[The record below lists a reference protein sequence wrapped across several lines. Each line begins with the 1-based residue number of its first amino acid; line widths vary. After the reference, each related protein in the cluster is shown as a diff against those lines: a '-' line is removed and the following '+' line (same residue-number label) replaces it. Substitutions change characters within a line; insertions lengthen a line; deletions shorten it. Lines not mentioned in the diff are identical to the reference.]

1 MDGQG
6 AFTPRAVYRTV
17 TAMDARGN
25 VTEDVLGNGIE
36 RSHGFDGQTG
46 RVQSIEAGLATA
58 TDRQDLAYA
67 WDALGNLKQRSRNGT
82 ARIEDFCYD
91 DLNRLTRSRLTAG
104 PGPQPDLCRSTP
116 GEPGAIETVTYDG
129 YGNIRTRSGVA
140 YSYGSDTGVSPLS
153 TAGPHAVASVTK
165 ADGARVDY
173 VYDAN
178 GNNTSSSDGR
188 TIAYTAFDKPAS
200 IAKGNHTT
208 AFAYG
213 PDRSRFLR
221 RDSEDGTLRTT
232 TLYLG
237 NVEKITDAN
246 GRTRIRRHIAGVA
259 IETTGPAPGRCSAD
273 GATVTRY
280 VLRDHLGSVD
290 VLTDSDGDVFE
301 EARFGPWGTRRD
313 ATTGGDLTEA
323 AAMAFDHCATTRG
336 FTDHEMLDEVGLVH
350 MNGRIYDPRLGR
362 FLQADPYV
370 QFPGNLQ
377 NHNRYSYVMNNPLSY
392 TDPTGYFLGKL
403 LRPLAGIAITIWMP
417 GAGFWAGSTLF
428 AANGIG
434 AVAVSGFVA
443 GAVTSGNLKGAV
455 MGAFSAAA
463 FHGIGTSFES
473 GQFAAKAGEGAL
485 GSGLSWGG
493 LALKSGLHGHVGG
506 VMSALQGGKF
516 GHGFISGFAAQVAAG
531 RIDGLKYQGH
541 RVLAAAVLGG
551 SVSAVTGGKFANGAI
566 TGAFSRAFN
575 EESHQTADD
584 PDSAGDV
591 LTIGIQGV
599 GGDESGGNPDFRNY
613 VHSVGGQVMSKRA
626 AIRAIRDAPAGTEIR
641 LYGYSRGG
649 NAVVGVVN
657 WAGRNEIHI
666 HKVVTIDPHKVIN
679 AQAGFRFKYNNV
691 GNATNYYQNNPR
703 TGWRGKNPFWGRPV
717 SSKHISV
724 EQRHFTNELV
734 THLNIVARAIKYE
747 KK

>member
-1 MDGQG
+1 MSDTGAAPAQVATSMTHDLLGRKKTMTDPDKGTWKYRYNALGELTCQQSAAGHFTVMTYDGLGRMASRKDYRAHGGVNCDALQSAQTPSLEADASWHYDSPANGLGRLSLVTDPESGYRKAHTYDAFGRPDTVVTTPGTGADEHYGKTTYDEYGRTFQVFDASRTSEDYIDHGVRHAYNANGYFKALRDAAGTVDGQG

-25 VTEDVLGNGIE
+25 VTGDVLGNGIE

-46 RVQSIEAGLATA
+46 RVQSIEAGLITA
-58 TDRQDLAYA
+58 RDRQHLEYD

-82 ARIEDFCYD
+82 ARTEDFCYD
-91 DLNRLTRSRLTAG
+91 DLNRLTRFRLTAG
-104 PGPQPDLCRSTP
+104 PGPQPDLCRATP

-140 YSYGSDTGVSPLS
+140 YRYGSDTGVSPLS

-178 GNNTSSSDGR
+178 GNNTSSGDGR
-188 TIAYTAFDKPAS
+188 SIAYTAFDKPAS

-213 PDRSRFLR
+213 PDRSRFMR

-301 EARFGPWGTRRD
+301 EVRFGPWGTRRD

-392 TDPTGYFLGKL
+392 TDPSGHFIFALSALIIASQQSMTWYATAALFGSAAFGDALVQGASFEQA
-403 LRPLAGIAITIWMP
+403 LRSGIL
-417 GAGFWAGSTLF
+417 S
-428 AANGIG
+428 GI
-434 AVAVSGFVA
+434 
-443 GAVTSGNLKGAV
+443 
-455 MGAFSAAA
+455 SAAA
-463 FHGIGTSFES
+463 FSGIGNSLGTHFGGS
-473 GQFAAKAGEGAL
+473 FAAGLNKTGFALKVALHGTVGGITSAL
-485 GSGLSWGG
+485 G
-493 LALKSGLHGHVGG
+493 
-506 VMSALQGGKF
+506 GGKF
-516 GHGFISGFAAQVAAG
+516 GHGV
-531 RIDGLKYQGH
+531 RCW
-541 RVLAAAVLGG
+541 RVY
-551 SVSAVTGGKFANGAI
+551 
-566 TGAFSRAFN
+566 
-575 EESHQTADD
+575 
-584 PDSAGDV
+584 
-591 LTIGIQGV
+591 GV
-599 GGDESGGNPDFRNY
+599 GY
-613 VHSVGGQVMSKRA
+613 
-626 AIRAIRDAPAGTEIR
+626 
-641 LYGYSRGG
+641 
-649 NAVVGVVN
+649 
-657 WAGRNEIHI
+657 
-666 HKVVTIDPHKVIN
+666 
-679 AQAGFRFKYNNV
+679 
-691 GNATNYYQNNPR
+691 
-703 TGWRGKNPFWGRPV
+703 
-717 SSKHISV
+717 
-724 EQRHFTNELV
+724 EL
-734 THLNIVARAIKYE
+734 
-747 KK
+747 